1 MCNSIAANSAI
12 RPPLNIMLTQIF
24 ARRAAISSIRSFSSA
39 RVLAS
44 PEGPVNKDAFNDR
57 EKASENLY
65 IKKQEKEQLKAL
77 REKLQKQKESIDKLE
92 EEINKI
98 KN

>member
-1 MCNSIAANSAI
+1 MAQA
-12 RPPLNIMLTQIF
+12 RQLTLFTMLTQII
-24 ARRAAISSIRSFSSA
+24 ARRAAVTSVRSFSSA
-39 RVLAS
+39 RVLAA
-44 PEGPVNKDAFNDR
+44 EGSQNDAFSDR
-57 EKASENLY
+57 EKAQENMY
-65 IKKQEKEQLKAL
+65 IKKQEKEQLRKL